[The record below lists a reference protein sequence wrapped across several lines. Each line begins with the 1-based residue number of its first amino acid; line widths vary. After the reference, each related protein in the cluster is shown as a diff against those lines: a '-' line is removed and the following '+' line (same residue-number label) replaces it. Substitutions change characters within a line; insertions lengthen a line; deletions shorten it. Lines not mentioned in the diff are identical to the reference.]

1 MSVEEPSLPASE
13 ESYTSNTLVWLCSCG
28 RCVTLRAVE
37 LALLYQ
43 VGDAKVRTLY
53 HLSIMGIGR
62 SSGGSERGQCI
73 HDAEA
78 QTRTAFAMA

>member
-28 RCVTLRAVE
+28 LCVTLRAVE

-53 HLSIMGIGR
+53 VAAPALE
-62 SSGGSERGQCI
+62 GSPARG
-73 HDAEA
+73 
-78 QTRTAFAMA
+78 FL

>member
-28 RCVTLRAVE
+28 LCVTLRAVE

-43 VGDAKVRTLY
+43 VGDAKEKGPYPLRL
-53 HLSIMGIGR
+53 
-62 SSGGSERGQCI
+62 
-73 HDAEA
+73 
-78 QTRTAFAMA
+78 

>member
-28 RCVTLRAVE
+28 LCVTLRAVE

-43 VGDAKVRTLY
+43 VGDAKVRTPYY
-53 HLSIMGIGR
+53 HDK
-62 SSGGSERGQCI
+62 QN
-73 HDAEA
+73 AA
-78 QTRTAFAMA
+78 